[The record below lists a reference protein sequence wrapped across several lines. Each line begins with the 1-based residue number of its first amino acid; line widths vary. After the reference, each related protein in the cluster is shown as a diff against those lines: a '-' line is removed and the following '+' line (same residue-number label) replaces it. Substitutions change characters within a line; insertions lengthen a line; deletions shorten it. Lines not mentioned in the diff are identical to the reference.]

1 MNTPA
6 GRAFS
11 ARVTGIVQGVGFRYS
26 AVHEARRL
34 GVKGFVRNL
43 ADGSVEAVGEGGA
56 RAVTAFLAWL
66 EIGPPGATVR
76 RVDVTETPYTGR
88 FNGFTVEY

>member
-1 MNTPA
+1 MSTPA

-11 ARVTGIVQGVGFRYS
+11 ARVTGIVQGVGFRYA

-34 GVKGFVRNL
+34 GVKGFVRNVS
-43 ADGSVEAVGEGGA
+43 DGSVEAVGEGDA

-66 EIGPPGATVR
+66 EIGPPGATVH
-76 RVDVTETPYTGR
+76 RVTVTEVPYAGR
-88 FNGFTVEY
+88 FDRFSVEF